1 MSPVKASPAAF
12 KAFGTR
18 DEKDVLAVLRDPD
31 SNVRFIRLI
40 FPDIL
45 GRQMDFTIPT
55 SELAAA
61 FKEGK
66 GFDGSSIAGFVRIE
80 ESDLII
86 KPDPK
91 TFRVLPW
98 TYEGFAPDIRWREAV
113 MFGDILTPD
122 GGVYAGDSRAALKRV
137 LARTRKELGVDD
149 FKCGPELEF
158 FIFPSSE
165 TTALTDAGGYFFS
178 GRHGEIR
185 KEIQLLLHRMG
196 IDTEYDHHEAA
207 HSQHEID
214 LRYLSAVDMADTA
227 MIFRYMVKKV
237 CRMHGLYA
245 TFMPKP
251 VDAQNGSGMHVHQSL
266 WRAGRNLFFEAGS
279 PYHLSLMA
287 RRYMAGLMTHAR
299 EVSVVLSQW
308 VNSYKRLIEG
318 YEAPVYVAWGQKN
331 RSAYIRV
338 PEYQPGKERATRV
351 ELRAADPACNIYLA
365 FAVMLAAGA
374 EGVRRRYEL
383 TDPVEENIYHMSGAR
398 QKKFEIRVLPRNLG
412 EAVRIMEKSIV
423 VREALGDP
431 IFDKLVANKLKE
443 VEEYGRNVSGE
454 FDKQVSDYEIRRY
467 LPVL

>member
-1 MSPVKASPAAF
+1 MAQSELPKTF
-12 KAFGTR
+12 KAYGTR
-18 DEKDVLAVLRDPD
+18 DEKDVLAVIRDPASD
-31 SNVRFIRLI
+31 IQFIRLI

-45 GRQMDFTIPT
+45 GRPMDFTIPS

-80 ESDLII
+80 ESDLVI
-86 KPDPK
+86 KPDPR

-98 TYEGFAPDIRWREAV
+98 TYQGFAEGIAWREAV
-113 MFGDILTPD
+113 MFGDIRTPD
-122 GGVYAGDSRAALKRV
+122 GAVYDGDSRAILKRV
-137 LARTRKELGVDD
+137 LGRAKRELGIDD

-158 FIFPSSE
+158 FIFPSCEQPS
-165 TTALTDAGGYFFS
+165 LTDVGGYFFS
-178 GRHGEIR
+178 GRYGEVR

-196 IDTEYDHHEAA
+196 ITTEYDHHEAA
-207 HSQHEID
+207 PSQHEID
-214 LRYLSAVDMADTA
+214 LRYLNAVEMADTA

-251 VDAQNGSGMHVHQSL
+251 INGQNGSGMHVHQSL
-266 WRAGRNLFFEAGS
+266 WRDGKNLFFEKNGS
-279 PYHLSLMA
+279 YHLSLLA
-287 RRYMAGLMTHAR
+287 RRYMAGLMAHAR
-299 EVSVVLSQW
+299 EISAVLSQW

-318 YEAPVYVAWGQKN
+318 YEAPVYIAWGQRN

-338 PEYQPGKERATRV
+338 PEYQPGKERATRI

-365 FAVMLAAGA
+365 FALMLAAGGQGIR
-374 EGVRRRYEL
+374 EKYDLV
-383 TDPVEENIYHMSGAR
+383 DPVEENIYHMSNTR
-398 QKKFEIRVLPRNLG
+398 QRKFEIRVLPRNLE
-412 EAVRIMEKSIV
+412 EAVRLMAKSAV
-423 VREALGDP
+423 VKDALGDH
-431 IFDKLVANKLKE
+431 IFGKLIANKLKE
-443 VEEYGRNVSGE
+443 VEEYNRNVSGE

>member
-1 MSPVKASPAAF
+1 MAQLPAHDSF

-18 DEKDVLAVLRDPD
+18 DEKDVLAVVRDPASD
-31 SNVRFIRLI
+31 IHFIRLI

-45 GRQMDFTIPT
+45 GRPMDFTIP
-55 SELAAA
+55 SDELATA

-91 TFRVLPW
+91 SFRVLPW
-98 TYEGFAPDIRWREAV
+98 AYQGFAEGVRWREAV
-113 MFGDILTPD
+113 MFGDVLTPD
-122 GGVYAGDSRAALKRV
+122 GAVYDGDSRAILKRV
-137 LARTRKELGVDD
+137 LGRAKKELGVDD

-165 TTALTDAGGYFFS
+165 EPALTDAGGYFFS
-178 GRHGEIR
+178 GRYGEIR

-196 IDTEYDHHEAA
+196 IATEFDHHEAA

-237 CRMHGLYA
+237 CRMHGLHA

-251 VDAQNGSGMHVHQSL
+251 INGQNGSGMHVHQSL
-266 WRAGRNLFFEAGS
+266 WRDGRNLFFEKDG
-279 PYHLSLMA
+279 PYHLSVLA

-299 EVSVVLSQW
+299 EISAILSQW

-318 YEAPVYVAWGQKN
+318 YEAPVYIAWGQRN

-338 PEYQPGKERATRV
+338 PEYQPGKERATRI

-374 EGVRRRYEL
+374 EGIRKKYDLV
-383 TDPVEENIYHMSGAR
+383 DPVEENIYHMSGTR
-398 QKKFEIRVLPRNLG
+398 QRKFEIRVLPRNLE
-412 EAVRIMEKSIV
+412 EAIRIMEKSTLV
-423 VREALGDP
+423 KEVLGEN
-431 IFDKLVANKLKE
+431 IFEKLVANKTKE

>member
-1 MSPVKASPAAF
+1 MASQPAHANF

-18 DEKDVLAVLRDPD
+18 DEKDVLTVIRDPG
-31 SNVRFIRLI
+31 NNIQFIRLI

-45 GRQMDFTIPT
+45 GRPMDFTIPS

-61 FKEGK
+61 FAEGK

-86 KPDPK
+86 KPDPR

-98 TYEGFAPDIRWREAV
+98 TYQGFAEGISWREAV

-122 GGVYAGDSRAALKRV
+122 GSTYEGDSRAILKRA
-137 LARTRKELGVDD
+137 LGRARKELGVED

-165 TTALTDAGGYFFS
+165 KPALTDVGGYFFT
-178 GRHGEIR
+178 GRYGEIR

-196 IDTEYDHHEAA
+196 IATEYDHHEAA

-214 LRYLSAVDMADTA
+214 LRYLSAVEMADTA

-251 VDAQNGSGMHVHQSL
+251 VNGQNGSGMHVHQSL
-266 WRAGRNLFFEAGS
+266 WRDGKNLFFEKNG
-279 PYHLSLMA
+279 PYHLSLLA

-299 EVSVVLSQW
+299 EISAVLSQW

-318 YEAPVYVAWGQKN
+318 YEAPVYIAWGQRN

-338 PEYQPGKERATRV
+338 PEYQPGKERATRI

-365 FAVMLAAGA
+365 FAVMLAAEA
-374 EGVRRRYEL
+374 EGIRKKVDL
-383 TDPVEENIYHMSGAR
+383 IDPVEENIYHMSGAR
-398 QKKFEIRVLPRNLG
+398 QKKFEIRVLPRNLE
-412 EAVRIMEKSIV
+412 EAVRLMEKSAV
-423 VREALGDP
+423 VKDALGEH
-431 IFDKLVANKLKE
+431 IFGTLIANKQKE
-443 VEEYGRNVSGE
+443 VEEYNRNVSGE
-454 FDKQVSDYEIRRY
+454 YDKQVSEYEIRRY

>member
-1 MSPVKASPAAF
+1 MTATTSPKTF

-18 DEKDVLAVLRDPD
+18 DEKDVLSVIRDPASD
-31 SNVRFIRLI
+31 IRFIRLI

-45 GRQMDFTIPT
+45 GRQMDFTIPA

-80 ESDLII
+80 ESDLVI
-86 KPDPK
+86 KPDPR

-98 TYEGFAPDIRWREAV
+98 TYEGFDPDIRWREAV
-113 MFGDILTPD
+113 MFGDILMPD
-122 GGVYAGDSRAALKRV
+122 GTVYAGDSRAALKRV
-137 LARTRKELGVDD
+137 LARTRKELGVEDL
-149 FKCGPELEF
+149 KCGPELEF

-165 TTALTDAGGYFFS
+165 APEPTDAGGYFFS
-178 GRHGEIR
+178 GRHGEVR

-196 IDTEYDHHEAA
+196 VTTEYDHHETAP
-207 HSQHEID
+207 SQHEID
-214 LRYLSAVDMADTA
+214 LRYLEAVEAADTA

-251 VDAQNGSGMHVHQSL
+251 VNGQNGSGMHVHQSL
-266 WRAGRNLFFEAGS
+266 WRGGRNLFFEKNG
-279 PYHLSLMA
+279 PYHLSLLA
-287 RRYMAGLMTHAR
+287 QRYMAGLMTHAR
-299 EVSVVLSQW
+299 EISAVLSQW

-318 YEAPVYVAWGQKN
+318 YEAPVYVAWGQRN

-338 PEYQPGKERATRV
+338 PEYQPGKEQATRI
-351 ELRAADPACNIYLA
+351 ELRAADPACNIYLT

-374 EGVRRRYEL
+374 EGIRKKYEL
-383 TDPVEENIYHMSGAR
+383 VDPVEENIYRMSGAR
-398 QKKFEIRVLPRNLG
+398 QRKFDIRLLPRDLE
-412 EAVRIMEKSIV
+412 EAVRVMEKSAV
-423 VREALGDP
+423 VKDALGDH
-431 IFDKLVANKLKE
+431 IFAKLVANKLKE

-454 FDKQVSDYEIRRY
+454 FDKQVSDFEIRRY
-467 LPVL
+467 LPIL

>member
-1 MSPVKASPAAF
+1 MAQPAVSKTF

-18 DEKDVLAVLRDPD
+18 DEKDVLAVVRDPE
-31 SNVRFIRLI
+31 NNIQFVRLI

-45 GRQMDFTIPT
+45 GRPMDFTIPAG
-55 SELAAA
+55 ELNAA

-91 TFRVLPW
+91 SFRVLPW
-98 TYEGFAPDIRWREAV
+98 AYQGFAEGVRWREAV
-113 MFGDILTPD
+113 MFGDIRTPD
-122 GGVYAGDSRAALKRV
+122 GAVYDGDSRAILKRV
-137 LARTRKELGVDD
+137 LGQVKKELGVDD

-165 TTALTDAGGYFFS
+165 EPGLTDVGGYFFS

-196 IDTEYDHHEAA
+196 IATEFDHHEAA

-251 VDAQNGSGMHVHQSL
+251 INGQNGSGMHVHQSL
-266 WRAGRNLFFEAGS
+266 WRDGKNLFFEKNG
-279 PYHLSLMA
+279 PYHLSVLA
-287 RRYMAGLMTHAR
+287 RQYMAGLMTHAR
-299 EVSVVLSQW
+299 EISAVLSQW

-318 YEAPVYVAWGQKN
+318 YEAPVYIAWGQRN

-374 EGVRRRYEL
+374 EGIRKKYGLV
-383 TDPVEENIYHMSGAR
+383 DPVEENIYHMSGTR
-398 QKKFEIRVLPRNLG
+398 QRKFEIRVLPRNLE
-412 EAVRIMEKSIV
+412 EAVRIMEKSTV
-423 VREALGDP
+423 VKAALGEN
-431 IFDKLVANKLKE
+431 IFDKLVANKIKE

-454 FDKQVSDYEIRRY
+454 FDKQVSDYEIRSY

>member
-1 MSPVKASPAAF
+1 MAPAARGTAF

-18 DEKDVLAVLRDPD
+18 DEKDVLAVLRDPASD
-31 SNVRFIRLI
+31 IRFIRLI

-45 GRQMDFTIPT
+45 GRQMDFAIPA
-55 SELAAA
+55 SELGGA

-80 ESDLII
+80 ESDLVI

-91 TFRVLPW
+91 TFRILPW
-98 TYEGFAPDIRWREAV
+98 TYEGFAEGISWREAV

-122 GGVYAGDSRAALKRV
+122 GAVFEGDSRAALKRV
-137 LARTRKELGVDD
+137 LDRTRKDMGIED

-158 FIFPSSE
+158 FIFPSSD
-165 TTALTDAGGYFFS
+165 APVLTDVGGYFFS

-196 IDTEYDHHEAA
+196 IATEYDHHEAA

-214 LRYLSAVDMADTA
+214 LRYLNAVDMADTA

-251 VDAQNGSGMHVHQSL
+251 VNGQNGSGMHVHQSL
-266 WRAGRNLFFEAGS
+266 WRDGRNLFFDKNG
-279 PYHLSLMA
+279 PYHLSLLA
-287 RRYMAGLMTHAR
+287 QRYMAGLMIHAR
-299 EVSVVLSQW
+299 EISAVLSQW

-318 YEAPVYVAWGQKN
+318 YEAPVYIAWGQRN

-338 PEYQPGKERATRV
+338 PEYQPGKELSTRI

-374 EGVRRRYEL
+374 EGIRKKYEL
-383 TDPVEENIYHMSGAR
+383 VDPVEENIYHMSGAR
-398 QKKFEIRVLPRNLG
+398 QKKYEIRVLPRNLE
-412 EAVRIMEKSIV
+412 EAVRIMEKSAV
-423 VREALGDP
+423 VKDALGEH
-431 IFDKLVANKLKE
+431 ISRTLVANKLKE
-443 VEEYGRNVSGE
+443 VGDYGRNVSSE
-454 FDKQVSDYEIRRY
+454 FDKQVSEYEIRRY

>member
-1 MSPVKASPAAF
+1 MAQPAVTNTF

-18 DEKDVLAVLRDPD
+18 DEKDVLAVIRDPEN
-31 SNVRFIRLI
+31 NVQFIRLI

-45 GRQMDFTIPT
+45 GRPMDFTIPS
-55 SELAAA
+55 SELTVA

-80 ESDLII
+80 ESDLVF

-91 TFRVLPW
+91 SFRVLPW
-98 TYEGFAPDIRWREAV
+98 TYQGFAEGVSWKEAV

-122 GGVYAGDSRAALKRV
+122 GSTYEGDSRAILKRV
-137 LARTRKELGVDD
+137 LGRARKELGIDD

-165 TTALTDAGGYFFS
+165 APALTDVGGYFFT
-178 GRHGEIR
+178 GRYGEIR

-196 IDTEYDHHEAA
+196 IATEFDHHEAA

-214 LRYLSAVDMADTA
+214 LRYNDAVEMADTA

-251 VDAQNGSGMHVHQSL
+251 IDGQNGSGMHVHQSL
-266 WRAGRNLFFEAGS
+266 WRDGKNLFFEKDG
-279 PYHLSLMA
+279 PYHLSVLA

-299 EVSVVLSQW
+299 EISAVLSQW

-318 YEAPVYVAWGQKN
+318 YEAPVYIAWGQRN

-338 PEYQPGKERATRV
+338 PEYQPGKERATRI

-374 EGVRRRYEL
+374 EGVRKKYEL
-383 TDPVEENIYHMSGAR
+383 ADPVEENIYHMSGTR
-398 QKKFEIRVLPRNLG
+398 QKKFEIRVLPRNLE
-412 EAVRIMEKSIV
+412 EAVRIMEKSAV
-423 VREALGDP
+423 VKEALGEN
-431 IFDKLVANKLKE
+431 IFDKLVANKVKE
-443 VEEYGRNVSGE
+443 VDEYRRSVSSQ

>member
-1 MSPVKASPAAF
+1 MAPQAVRDTF

-18 DEKDVLAVLRDPD
+18 DEKDVLAVVRDPASD
-31 SNVRFIRLI
+31 IRFVRFI

-45 GRQMDFTIPT
+45 GRPMDFTIPS

-66 GFDGSSIAGFVRIE
+66 GFDGSSVAGFVRIE

-86 KPDPK
+86 VPDPRS
-91 TFRVLPW
+91 FRVLPW
-98 TYEGFAPDIRWREAV
+98 VYEGFAEGIRWREAV
-113 MFGDILTPD
+113 MFGDIRRPD
-122 GGVYAGDSRAALKRV
+122 GSVYDGDSRAVLKRV
-137 LARTRKELGVDD
+137 LARAEKEFGIDD

-165 TTALTDAGGYFFS
+165 EPTLTDVGGYFFS
-178 GRHGEIR
+178 GRYGEIR

-196 IDTEYDHHEAA
+196 IATEYDHHEAA

-214 LRYLSAVDMADTA
+214 LRFHSAVEMADTG

-251 VDAQNGSGMHVHQSL
+251 INGQNGSGMHVHQSL
-266 WRAGRNLFFEAGS
+266 WRDGKNLFFEKNG
-279 PYHLSLMA
+279 PYHLSLLA

-299 EVSVVLSQW
+299 EISAVLSQW

-318 YEAPVYVAWGQKN
+318 YEAPVYIAWGQRN

-338 PEYQPGKERATRV
+338 PEYQPGKERATRI
-351 ELRAADPACNIYLA
+351 ELRAADPACNIYLT

-374 EGVRRRYEL
+374 DGIRKKAEL
-383 TDPVEENIYHMSGAR
+383 VDPVEENIYHMSGTR
-398 QKKFEIRVLPRNLG
+398 QRKFEIRVLPRNLT
-412 EAVRIMEKSIV
+412 EAVRLMEKSAV
-423 VREALGDP
+423 VKDALGDH
-431 IFDKLVANKLKE
+431 IFGKLIANKLKE
-443 VEEYGRNVSGE
+443 VEEYERNVSGE
-454 FDKQVSDYEIRRY
+454 FDKRVSDYEIRRY

>member
-1 MSPVKASPAAF
+1 MAPSIDRKTF

-18 DEKDVLAVLRDPD
+18 DEKDVLAVVRDPAAD
-31 SNVRFIRLI
+31 IQFIRLF

-45 GRQMDFTIPT
+45 GRQMDFTIPA

-66 GFDGSSIAGFVRIE
+66 GFDGSSVAGFVRIE
-80 ESDLII
+80 ESDLVI
-86 KPDPK
+86 KPDPR

-98 TYEGFAPDIRWREAV
+98 TYQGFAEGVHWREAV

-122 GGVYAGDSRAALKRV
+122 GSTYEGDSRAILKRA
-137 LARTRKELGVDD
+137 LGRARRELGVDD

-165 TTALTDAGGYFFS
+165 QPALTDVGGYFFS
-178 GRHGEIR
+178 GRSGEIR

-196 IDTEYDHHEAA
+196 IATEYDHHEAA

-214 LRYLSAVDMADTA
+214 LRYLNAVDMADTA

-251 VDAQNGSGMHVHQSL
+251 VNGQNGSGMHVHQSL
-266 WRAGRNLFFEAGS
+266 WRDGKNLFFEKNG
-279 PYHLSLMA
+279 PYHLSLLA
-287 RRYMAGLMTHAR
+287 RRYMAGLMTHAL
-299 EVSVVLSQW
+299 EISAVLSQW

-318 YEAPVYVAWGQKN
+318 YEAPVYIAWGQRN

-338 PEYQPGKERATRV
+338 PEYQPGKERATRI

-365 FAVMLAAGA
+365 LAVMLAAGA
-374 EGVRRRYEL
+374 EGIRKKYEL
-383 TDPVEENIYHMSGAR
+383 ADPVEENIYHMSNSR
-398 QKKFEIRVLPRNLG
+398 QRKFEIRVLPRNLE
-412 EAVRIMEKSIV
+412 EAVRLMEKSAV
-423 VREALGDP
+423 VKDALGDH
-431 IFDKLVANKLKE
+431 IFGKLVANKLQE

-454 FDKQVSDYEIRRY
+454 FEKQVSDYEIRRY